1 MLKSFLTNHN
11 IILASGSPRR
21 QQFFKELDIPFTIQL
36 KPVDEVYPA
45 HLKGKEIS
53 EYLAVLKA
61 AAFTGL
67 KKNDILITGDTIVIH
82 NGNYL
87 GKPKDTTDAFQML
100 QTLSGS
106 SHEVI
111 SSVCFTPA
119 ERQIVVS
126 DTAKVYFKELSEA
139 EIRFYIENYKPFDKA
154 GAYGIQEW
162 IGAIGVT
169 KIEGSYNTVMGLP
182 THLVYKTLMEFA
194 AR

>member
-1 MLKSFLTNHN
+1 MLQSLFKDKN

-21 QQFFKELDIPFTIQL
+21 QQFFKELDIPFTIIL
-36 KPVDEVYPA
+36 KPVDEVYPN

-53 EYLAVLKA
+53 EYLSVLKA
-61 AAFTGL
+61 VAFTDL
-67 KKNDILITGDTIVIH
+67 KENDILITGDTIVLH
-82 NGNYL
+82 NENYL
-87 GKPKDTTDAFQML
+87 GKPKDADDAFNML
-100 QTLSGS
+100 QSLSDSG
-106 SHEVI
+106 HEVI
-111 SSVCFTPA
+111 SSVCFTSA

-126 DTAKVYFKELSEA
+126 DSAKVYFKKLSEA
-139 EIRFYIENYKPFDKA
+139 EIRFYIENYQPFDKA